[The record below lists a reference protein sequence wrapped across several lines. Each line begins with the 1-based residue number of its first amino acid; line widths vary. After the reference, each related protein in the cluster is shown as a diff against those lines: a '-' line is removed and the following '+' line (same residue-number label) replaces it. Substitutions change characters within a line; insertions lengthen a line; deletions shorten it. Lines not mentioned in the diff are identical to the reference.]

1 MAVKDDNF
9 FCVQGW
15 MINKLQL
22 KGNELLIFAIIFG
35 FCQTEGQ
42 AYTASIQYL
51 ADWTNSTRQGVTKC
65 LKSLMQ
71 KGLIHKEDYVVKGV
85 KRCKYF
91 AIDSDDFD
99 KTKKEQQVPTS
110 STSSEIDVQQ
120 SLQGCTT
127 KFTGGEQQS
136 LQGCT
141 TKFTGGVQQSLHN
154 NIDNNIQD
162 NIDDNISLPGDNAG
176 RKKKKFTAPGVDEV
190 KAYIDANHYRVN
202 AEKFVATYE
211 AVDWVNSNGQK
222 IYCWQAMVKLWHQ
235 NAIDG
240 LLPQTGKAYDPM
252 SDPRNSSFDISDF
265 DRLANQFD
273 DYPALCGT

>member
-1 MAVKDDNF
+1 MAIKDDNF

-71 KGLIHKEDYVVKGV
+71 KGLIRKEDYVVKGV

-99 KTKKEQQVPTS
+99 KTKKEQQV
-110 STSSEIDVQQ
+110 STSSEIDV
-120 SLQGCTT
+120 
-127 KFTGGEQQS
+127 QQS

-190 KAYIDANHYRVN
+190 KAYIEANHYRVN

-240 LLPQTGKAYDPM
+240 WLPQTGKAYDSM
-252 SDPRNSSFDISDF
+252 NDPRNSSFDISDF

-273 DYPALCGT
+273 DYTALCGT